1 MAKFLRDEQL
11 SNITITREAIM
22 QIVEVLATHG
32 LTMPEYDAN
41 VPNDQ
46 QDVYIFYTIRF
57 DQKGYQVGN
66 MTQLLSYFEQATD
79 VERII
84 FELASGDSRGTTR
97 VSGSYLDLTL
107 QKDNQVHSFLTV
119 SSDNEGWV
127 TAAFADVKEVLTRH
141 KNRHA
146 FVRNEWSDLIIQ
158 VAGVAVGFAFSI
170 WAASEIAPSLK
181 VENAFV
187 ISFIIVL
194 ILFSNL
200 WTPIK
205 QRIDRVIY
213 SAFPVIKFYR
223 PRTNYLNLIIQ
234 AVVVTIVSTLVVLS
248 VTAIVDFVGT
258 TLGQFMK

>member
-146 FVRNEWSDLIIQ
+146 FVRNE
-158 VAGVAVGFAFSI
+158 
-170 WAASEIAPSLK
+170 
-181 VENAFV
+181 
-187 ISFIIVL
+187 
-194 ILFSNL
+194 
-200 WTPIK
+200 
-205 QRIDRVIY
+205 
-213 SAFPVIKFYR
+213 
-223 PRTNYLNLIIQ
+223 
-234 AVVVTIVSTLVVLS
+234 
-248 VTAIVDFVGT
+248 
-258 TLGQFMK
+258 